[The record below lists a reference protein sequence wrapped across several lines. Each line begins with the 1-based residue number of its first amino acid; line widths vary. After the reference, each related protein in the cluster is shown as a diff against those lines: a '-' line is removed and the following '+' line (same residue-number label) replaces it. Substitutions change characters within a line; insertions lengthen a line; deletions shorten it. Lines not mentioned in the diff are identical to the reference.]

1 MRCVLSGWAGGREG
15 DSGDN
20 QKLDGG
26 FRSSIP
32 HRQVYKQ
39 GISFFFLFLSF
50 SFLLM
55 CQVLY

>member
-1 MRCVLSGWAGGREG
+1 MRCVLSGWGGGQEG

-20 QKLDGG
+20 QKLDGEFG
-26 FRSSIP
+26 SSIP

-39 GISFFFLFLSF
+39 GISFFFFLSF
-50 SFLLM
+50 SFLLI